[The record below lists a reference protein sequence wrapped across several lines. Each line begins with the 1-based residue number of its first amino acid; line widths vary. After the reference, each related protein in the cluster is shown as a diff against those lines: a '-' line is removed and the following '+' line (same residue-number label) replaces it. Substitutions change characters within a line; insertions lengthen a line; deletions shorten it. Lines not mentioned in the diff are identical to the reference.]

1 MVSYSVVTT
10 GAAAAPVRKAM
21 PLSTLMPPRTLL
33 ALLLASSAAGEQWNN
48 PDCTN
53 SFVDFKPKRPCAAS
67 HVVLG
72 GGSWCAEVC
81 WPPTSEAIGGM
92 ASGACAAAGFSAED
106 SKCGAGTGVEG
117 AAVLDW
123 RRVRAFVKV
132 PGAVAQS
139 APTTIAI
146 VARNNW
152 AHCVE
157 VRVTAAAAQL
167 ALHLLAPLVSEGSCA
182 GVAAV
187 PCEYPPAKAGGQQHT
202 PYDGKDGPGGMRG
215 IG

>member
-1 MVSYSVVTT
+1 M
-10 GAAAAPVRKAM
+10 
-21 PLSTLMPPRTLL
+21 
-33 ALLLASSAAGEQWNN
+33 ALLLAGPAAGEQWNN
-48 PDCTN
+48 PDCTE
-53 SFVDFKPKRPCAAS
+53 SFREFQPKRPCAAS

-81 WPPTSEAIGGM
+81 WAPTSEAIGGM
-92 ASGACAAAGFSAED
+92 TSGACATAGFDSED
-106 SKCGAGTGVEG
+106 TKVGAGTGAEG
-117 AAVLDW
+117 TAVMNRPRL
-123 RRVRAFVKV
+123 RAFVKL
-132 PGAVAQS
+132 PGAAAPS

-182 GVAAV
+182 GAAAV
-187 PCEYPPAKAGGQQHT
+187 
-202 PYDGKDGPGGMRG
+202 R
-215 IG
+215 